1 MNIMERSRMLWMCV
15 LALVLAA
22 ALIDCASLLSGSDQQ
37 VYISSEPAGA
47 AVKIFDISGMQV
59 WSSETPAAV
68 TLDRG
73 AGFFSGAR
81 YRVEITKKGYATEVL
96 YIRSTL
102 NGGWYL
108 VGNFFI
114 GGLIG
119 YLIIDPLTGAMW
131 NLTPKQL
138 STSLSKET
146 AWKQPAQKE
155 SLTIVLK
162 QDLDETFFTQLTP
175 KRIN

>member
-1 MNIMERSRMLWMCV
+1 M
-15 LALVLAA
+15 
-22 ALIDCASLLSGSDQQ
+22 
-37 VYISSEPAGA
+37 
-47 AVKIFDISGMQV
+47 
-59 WSSETPAAV
+59 
-68 TLDRG
+68 
-73 AGFFSGAR
+73 
-81 YRVEITKKGYATEVL
+81 L

-108 VGNFFI
+108 VGNFFM

-146 AWKQPAQKE
+146 ARKQSAQKE

-162 QDLDETFFTQLTP
+162 QDLDEALFAHLTP